1 MIRFLLALLFGLQFQ
16 FVAAEPRSNAS
27 ADEIINALTPKA
39 KTRSLGRNLLV
50 ETSKIDLLISFDFD
64 SATVKEHSKPLL
76 DRLAE
81 ALRSERLV
89 NLRFQVEGHTDALGS
104 ATYNE
109 ALSTRRADAVVN
121 YLTQAGIEKD
131 RLLAIGKG
139 FTELLDAND
148 PKAAKNRRVRVL
160 TLE

>member
-1 MIRFLLALLFGLQFQ
+1 VIRFLLALLFGLQFQ

>member
-1 MIRFLLALLFGLQFQ
+1 VIRFLLALLFGLQFQ

-39 KTRSLGRNLLV
+39 KTPRLGRNLLV